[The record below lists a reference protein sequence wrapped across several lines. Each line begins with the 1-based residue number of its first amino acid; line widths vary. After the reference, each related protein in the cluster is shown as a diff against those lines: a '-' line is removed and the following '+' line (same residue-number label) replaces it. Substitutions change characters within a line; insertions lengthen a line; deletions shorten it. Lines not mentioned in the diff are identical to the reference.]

1 MAQTLSIPESVETA
15 LREVEKFLSIGYKPD
30 IPIIGLALSSVFGAG
45 GKRLRPSLVLLCH
58 DLFAPPTPRA
68 IELAACTEA
77 VHVASLLH
85 DDVVDNVSMRRGR
98 PSVNAVWGNKVAVM
112 LADFLL
118 TRVLADLSTPENVQA
133 LGIVSNAT
141 SEMAAGQL
149 REIQYQM
156 RFDTTEEEYLTLIRE
171 KTGAL
176 IEASCHIGA
185 LAAGA
190 SPERVSALVRY
201 GHQLGLA
208 YQITDDCLD
217 YWGDPARLG
226 KPVGSD
232 LGEGKVTLP
241 LIRTL
246 ESCSPDERRLLVE
259 KLGADVPDAQVLSQ
273 VLDLMDRYAIQA
285 KTMALAHT
293 CHQRALAALEN
304 LPDTPARAALAAWAD
319 YTVERQN

>member
-58 DLFAPPTPRA
+58 DLFAPPHPAGHRIGRLHRSRPCGLT
-68 IELAACTEA
+68 
-77 VHVASLLH
+77 ASR
-85 DDVVDNVSMRRGR
+85 RRGGQCLHAPGPPFGKR
-98 PSVNAVWGNKVAVM
+98 RLGNKVAVM

-285 KTMALAHT
+285 KSMALAHT